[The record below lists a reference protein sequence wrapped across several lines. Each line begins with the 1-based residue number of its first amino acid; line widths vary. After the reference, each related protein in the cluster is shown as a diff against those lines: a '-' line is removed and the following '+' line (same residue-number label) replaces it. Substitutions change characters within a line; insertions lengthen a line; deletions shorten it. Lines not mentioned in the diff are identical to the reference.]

1 MSEGFNRA
9 IVMFSYSK
17 PWQTITFPQNCQ
29 VLNHAGNLG
38 DACNLASVA
47 ALRHFHRPDVSV
59 EADGRVTVHT
69 LEEREPVP
77 TFMRK
82 VPVCLTYGFFMEDEE
97 RCHVVMD
104 PTELEE
110 RVSVIF

>member
-1 MSEGFNRA
+1 M
-9 IVMFSYSK
+9 IHYK
-17 PWQTITFPQNCQ
+17 KLLQNFQ

-82 VPVCLTYGFFMEDEE
+82 VPVCLTYGFFMENDEK
-97 RCHVVMD
+97 CHVVMD
-104 PTELEE
+104 PTEREE
-110 RVSVIF
+110 RVTMLF